1 MQDYCHIL
9 NREISAPV
17 LTTIGAMLPRPQFVA
32 RGFRCIDVRATPKT
46 PLEWMAELS
55 FTERTKDSAL
65 GPGLDLIVK
74 LPVEVTELSVTTW
87 VIHSQ
92 QLSMG

>member
-1 MQDYCHIL
+1 
-9 NREISAPV
+9 
-17 LTTIGAMLPRPQFVA
+17 
-32 RGFRCIDVRATPKT
+32 
-46 PLEWMAELS
+46 MAELS